1 MGRLDLGELR
11 RLEPDSPTVQELKTL
26 TRDQD
31 ALNQTQT
38 RLVQGVLPCGIAPLM
53 NRNN

>member
-1 MGRLDLGELR
+1 LVALSLCELR

-31 ALNQTQT
+31 ALIPTQT
-38 RLVQGVLPCGIAPLM
+38 RLV
-53 NRNN
+53 N